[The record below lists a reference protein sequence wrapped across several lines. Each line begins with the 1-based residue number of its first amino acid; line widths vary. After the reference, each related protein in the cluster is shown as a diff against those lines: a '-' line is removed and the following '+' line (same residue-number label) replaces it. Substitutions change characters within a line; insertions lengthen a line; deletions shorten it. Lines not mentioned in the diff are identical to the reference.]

1 MTSSAGAV
9 AHHFA
14 NIHQQRTAARLGMWI
29 FLLTEVMFFGGAV
42 ATYCIYRTLHPQVF
56 EAAGHELSKLLG
68 TINTVVLITSSL
80 TMAMSVVESHS
91 GHRRR
96 LLGWLL
102 ATMGLGVAFLG
113 IKGIEW
119 YTEYAHHRVPGL
131 NFTPDELGPAAELFF
146 ACYFALTSL
155 HALHM
160 IIGLVVMG
168 VLVRLAY
175 KGRLGPERFIPVEV
189 TGLYWHFVDIV
200 WIFLFPLLY
209 LL

>member
-42 ATYCIYRTLHPQVF
+42 ATYCIYRMLHPEVF

-91 GHRRR
+91 GNRRR

-119 YTEYAHHRVPGL
+119 YTE
-131 NFTPDELGPAAELFF
+131 
-146 ACYFALTSL
+146 
-155 HALHM
+155 
-160 IIGLVVMG
+160 
-168 VLVRLAY
+168 
-175 KGRLGPERFIPVEV
+175 
-189 TGLYWHFVDIV
+189 
-200 WIFLFPLLY
+200 
-209 LL
+209 